1 MAKTEIEKI
10 AGARTR
16 LLKERELIKV
26 QRLQL
31 RDEVKVATNLD
42 LFLKAVEKTAGYT
55 PAKGR
60 AASKPK
66 AKSRIVDFVIADQ
79 QYKGGEEAWTRKIFD
94 IFVEE
99 AKQLNEASTPTEFR
113 FAFLGDEIEGGAAHP
128 ATQRQALKEDVITSL
143 FELSKQY
150 AEGINRVNEVI
161 TGKHKASLVFTPF
174 SNHGMHGGIGKA
186 RYQFPME
193 DYGRIMHKLIGDTID
208 KKIYNY
214 PVDTD
219 RFLVET
225 DDTIYL
231 HGHQGYMRSAQKQA
245 EVLGT
250 GKDIYMGHL
259 HHLKV
264 EEEMHR
270 DSVIFPTCRKDLQ
283 DYERMAG
290 FKPTPQVSVVIR
302 ENGKKTIKRIEL

>member
-1 MAKTEIEKI
+1 MSKTLLEKI
-10 AGARTR
+10 ASAKTK
-16 LLKERELIKV
+16 LMKERELIKV
-26 QRLQL
+26 QRAQL
-31 RDEVKVATNLD
+31 RNDVKVATNID
-42 LFLKAVEKTAGYT
+42 LFLKAVQKAAGYK
-55 PAKGR
+55 PVKGR
-60 AASKPK
+60 STVKPK
-66 AKSRIVDFVIADQ
+66 AKARIVDFVVADQ

-99 AKQLNEASTPTEFR
+99 AKQLNKVTTPTEFR
-113 FAFLGDEIEGGAAHP
+113 FTFLGDEIEGGAAHP
-128 ATQRQALKEDVITSL
+128 ATQRQALKEDVITAL

-161 TGKHKASLVFTPF
+161 TGKHKTSLVFTPF
-174 SNHGMHGGIGKA
+174 SNHGMHGGTGKA

-193 DYGRIMHKLIGDTID
+193 DYGRIMHKLIGDTIN

-231 HGHQGYMRSAQKQA
+231 HGHQGYMKSAQKRA

-250 GKDIYMGHL
+250 DKDIYMGHL

-270 DSVIFPTCRKDLQ
+270 DAAIFPTCRKDLQ